1 MARINYTEEQKHEA
15 LELYEQLKNAKAV
28 AELTGIHHQTVCRWV
43 SISKAEKQPKASAD
57 KEINPNLLR
66 LAGGNDLT
74 AYVGRDIT
82 QMQPREIWD
91 FLRLLNVKGDF
102 KIEQTIHL

>member
-1 MARINYTEEQKHEA
+1 MGEK
-15 LELYEQLKNAKAV
+15 AK
-28 AELTGIHHQTVCRWV
+28 
-43 SISKAEKQPKASAD
+43 KAASANSVASTGN
-57 KEINPNLLR
+57 INPNLLR
-66 LAGGNDLT
+66 LANGNDLT

>member
-1 MARINYTEEQKHEA
+1 MIHYTQEQKQEA
-15 LELYEQLKNAKAV
+15 IELYDQLKNLRQV
-28 AELTGIHHQTVCRWV
+28 AELTGIYPSTISRWV
-43 SISKAEKQPKASAD
+43 NGKNAEKQKLTKADSN
-57 KEINPNLLR
+57 INPNLLR
-66 LAGGNDLT
+66 LANGNDLT

>member
-1 MARINYTEEQKHEA
+1 MVKYTEEQKHEA
-15 LELYEQLKNAKAV
+15 LELYEQLKSVREVSTLTGVSIGTISRWINAK
-28 AELTGIHHQTVCRWV
+28 
-43 SISKAEKQPKASAD
+43 KNSAQRQGPLD
-57 KEINPNLLR
+57 GKGINPNPLR
-66 LAGGNDLT
+66 LANGNDLT
-74 AYVGRDIT
+74 AYIGRDVT